1 MDATVTPHEG
11 AAPSEATLLKVS
23 GVAKRFGG
31 VQALDGVD
39 FQVERGCVAGLI
51 GPNGA
56 GKSSLF
62 NVITGVV
69 RPDRGSVTYAG
80 RDITGRALADLAQS
94 GIARTFQTARGFSSM
109 TALENLLVVA
119 PSSRETLLHAF
130 LPRRRQVGSDE
141 QRAREILDRLGLGPL
156 ADAPYEKL
164 GVGHLRLLEI
174 GRHLMRDAALF
185 LLDEPTAG
193 IAPAMQEHLAQVI
206 RELNEGGITVLIV
219 EHNLKFVF
227 GLATTVAV
235 MVSGRMICQASPE
248 EVQRHPAVIAAY
260 LGGGATE

>member
-1 MDATVTPHEG
+1 MDSIVVSREG
-11 AAPSEATLLKVS
+11 AAPPTATLLQVS

-39 FQVERGCVAGLI
+39 LQIARGRVAGLI

-69 RPDRGSVTYAG
+69 TPDQGSVAYDG
-80 RDITGRALADLAQS
+80 RDITGRSLADLAQA

-109 TALENLLVVA
+109 TALQNLLVVA
-119 PSSRETLLHAF
+119 PSSPETLLHAF
-130 LPRRRQVGSDE
+130 LPRRQKVKTDE
-141 QRAREILDRLGLGPL
+141 HKAREILDRLGLGAL

-164 GVGHLRLLEI
+164 GVGQLRLLEI
-174 GRHLMRDAALF
+174 GRHLMRDADLF

-193 IAPAMQEHLAQVI
+193 IAPDMQQHLAQVI
-206 RELNEGGITVLIV
+206 RDLAGAGITVLIV

-235 MVSGRMICQASPE
+235 MVSGRVICQAPPD
-248 EVQRHPAVIAAY
+248 EVQQHPEVIAAY
-260 LGGGATE
+260 LGGGVVE